1 MRETRNTRII
11 AEESMQISEV
21 EAEEMSRPT
30 VGIVLFGPKVSDQ
43 LSSLLSEELP
53 VRMKKSY
60 TSILF

>member
-1 MRETRNTRII
+1 
-11 AEESMQISEV
+11 MQISEV